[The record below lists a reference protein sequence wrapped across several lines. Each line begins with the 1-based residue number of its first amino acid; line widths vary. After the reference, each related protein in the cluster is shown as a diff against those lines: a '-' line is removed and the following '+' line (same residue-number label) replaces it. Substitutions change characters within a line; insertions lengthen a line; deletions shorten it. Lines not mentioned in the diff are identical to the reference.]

1 MVSKTSLYRQEYRP
15 ASLVKN
21 IPTYYESLTYRHHRR
36 ELEYAHTPIS
46 WDADLDDKSESP
58 QEDAIPISE
67 LKIEEEEEENKVV
80 DKKEEIKNKETNDE
94 EKILREEDDKKE
106 KINVNNCEEEEKIAV
121 SNAEQK
127 RPVSAV
133 KKSDVLVEKQTSE
146 TRELTK
152 LAKEKL
158 KKYSSME
165 NKNTSKLKPSQ
176 SKNKVTEDFL
186 RPKHADEKIFEKRPK
201 RPDRSGQ
208 IPSRPKTACSSSLPR
223 ESVPRL
229 SLGSPRPLSAAS
241 CDKPP
246 FVLYGSGDTELETG
260 HKRTYNVHCSTDIYP
275 TAVKARQQHYL
286 RAKKLEDLR
295 KKILLQKK
303 KHKNA
308 FANKISKET
317 TGWCSEYQNQYP
329 TYDNEEYARR
339 LRALEFARARKVKC
353 DL

>member
-46 WDADLDDKSESP
+46 WDADLEDKPDSP
-58 QEDAIPISE
+58 QEDDLPITE
-67 LKIEEEEEENKVV
+67 LKIDEEKE
-80 DKKEEIKNKETNDE
+80 DKNIDEKQELKNKETNDE
-94 EKILREEDDKKE
+94 EKKCEEEVDKKE
-106 KINVNNCEEEEKIAV
+106 KINVNTCEEEEKV
-121 SNAEQK
+121 MVNNSEQK
-127 RPVSAV
+127 KPVSAV

-158 KKYSSME
+158 KKYSSTE
-165 NKNTSKLKPSQ
+165 NKNTCKVKPSQ
-176 SKNKVTEDFL
+176 SKSKVTEDIL
-186 RPKHADEKIFEKRPK
+186 RPKHVDEKIFEKRPK
-201 RPDRSGQ
+201 RPDRCGQ
-208 IPSRPKTACSSSLPR
+208 IPARPKTACSSALPR

-229 SLGSPRPLSAAS
+229 SLGSPRPTSAAS
-241 CDKPP
+241 GDKPP

-303 KHKNA
+303 KHKNT